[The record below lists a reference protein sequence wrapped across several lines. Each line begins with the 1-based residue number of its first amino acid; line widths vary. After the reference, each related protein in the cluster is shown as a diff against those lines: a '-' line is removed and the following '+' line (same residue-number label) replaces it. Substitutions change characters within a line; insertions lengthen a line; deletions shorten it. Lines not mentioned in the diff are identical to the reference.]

1 MTDVSFD
8 WMQGLLG
15 DQEGEGDKKFYGVAV
30 GMVINPVDPFMLGRV
45 QVQLPFIDSLD
56 LSPWARVAVPMAGVA
71 HGSYFIPNIGDHVLV
86 AFEHGDVNNPYIIG
100 SVWTTFSP
108 PPLPSPLPQIRITGT
123 LAQNKIM
130 FSEIPPTITIMTPS
144 GQAVQLSPAGV
155 TILATP
161 SLQIIAGDNVITA
174 DPSGIHLTAA
184 KTLTL
189 SAQSVN
195 ITGTDVS
202 INGASVKVGGGMVML
217 G

>member
-1 MTDVSFD
+1 MDATFE
-8 WMQGLLG
+8 LLQRTME
-15 DQEGEGDKKFYGVAV
+15 DSEEAGDKKFYGVAV
-30 GMVINPVDPFMLGRV
+30 GTVINPVDPFMLGRV
-45 QVQLPFIDSLD
+45 QVQLPFIDSMD
-56 LSPWARVAVPMAGVA
+56 LSPWARVVVPMAGVA

-86 AFEHGDVNNPYIIG
+86 AFEHGDVNAPYIIG

-108 PPLPSPLPQIRITGT
+108 PPLPSPLPQVRVTGT

-130 FSEIPPTITIMTPS
+130 ITEIPPSITIMTPS
-144 GQAVQLSPAGV
+144 GQAIQLSPAGV

-189 SAQSVN
+189 SAQSIS
-195 ITGTDVS
+195 ITGTDV
-202 INGASVKVGGGMVML
+202 NVAGASVKIGGGMVFL